1 MAFHHKATYMLPSLT
16 FPFHFFYSISKSM
29 SVFHWQFLITYI
41 SSGFLTFWACYI
53 KGQWSEFKVKNV
65 TLNLQ
70 ITFWRFLLFFIK
82 KFVFLSFSFLFF
94 FDEVSKLR
102 SKIST
107 NQKPED
113 FVRGTVYAQSL
124 PLDVKKWLQQIYSKY
139 F

>member
-1 MAFHHKATYMLPSLT
+1 MAFHHNATYMLPSLT

-29 SVFHWQFLITYI
+29 SVFHWQFFITYVFA
-41 SSGFLTFWACYI
+41 GFLTFSACYI
-53 KGQWSEFKVKNV
+53 KVQWSEFKVKNV
-65 TLNLQ
+65 TLNLH
-70 ITFWRFLLFFIK
+70 IPFWRFLLFSSKNLCFYH
-82 KFVFLSFSFLFF
+82 FHFFF

-102 SKIST
+102 NKIST

-113 FVRGTVYAQSL
+113 FVRGTVYTQSL